1 MSAILFSEYI
11 QIIMTLEEAVQHV
24 VMTAIQEVSPYYCR
38 VCAPRRLK
46 ILFRIFVLEEF
57 VQKSWHCYGIK
68 ICFKIPPLY

>member
-46 ILFRIFVLEEF
+46 FCF
-57 VQKSWHCYGIK
+57 KSLSWKHLCKKVGIVMVYK
-68 ICFKIPPLY
+68 KCFKIPPLY